1 MEVTDSKEGVGL
13 HAAPHSCFMGVTW
26 QSLLVRIAGS
36 WILAVRLCNEA
47 VCNPVSTPL
56 LYRCPSPSI
65 SQCTLLK
72 SAFWTTC
79 LTGRAPRLLLTSPR
93 LRSMF
98 SLLHYIALDTI
109 KLIVPRSARSA
120 GSAPSNLAS
129 ASTVLGVHCTS
140 PRIRS
145 MFSLLHYIALHS
157 APQCFA
163 VLHQTLSVHVQCW
176 EYDVH
181 CWIRTV
187 LDAKSLISPHTRLSI
202 KCSQVLWWNEC
213 KVGRGQ
219 I

>member
-1 MEVTDSKEGVGL
+1 MKQFATYSSLQSCTVNVQYTIYWIVNYTALQNIVSKY
-13 HAAPHSCFMGVTW
+13 
-26 QSLLVRIAGS
+26 IA
-36 WILAVRLCNEA
+36 V
-47 VCNPVSTPL
+47 
-56 LYRCPSPSI
+56 
-65 SQCTLLK
+65 CTLLK
-72 SAFWTTC
+72 SAFSTTC

-98 SLLHYIALDTI
+98 SLLHQIALDTI
-109 KLIVPRSARSA
+109 KLIVPRSA
-120 GSAPSNLAS
+120 GSASPILTS
-129 ASTVLGVHCTS
+129 ACTVLGVHCTS